1 MYLPDHGPAGKPYVW
16 VGVNKWMDSKMW
28 CAAAS
33 KPEGPYDIQFLMET
47 PKVMGSK
54 SQHRYCIYPH
64 PWAYDLARGE
74 LLVSWSD
81 DGQMG
86 GKVAAAKLR
95 FEMVEPPKQEQDQ
108 EQYRQAP
115 LSLNAKHLE

>member
-64 PWAYDLARGE
+64 LWAYDLAQGE

-95 FEMVEPPKQEQDQ
+95 FEMVEPPKQEQEQEQEQ
-108 EQYRQAP
+108 EQYRQAA
-115 LSLNAKHLE
+115 L